1 MLKPVLTLCIMS
13 GILVLSGCKETKS
26 EAWYKEHPDETY
38 KVYTQCLMDGEASD
52 NCEFAHRAALMFAQ
66 TGKPGIREKFETLF
80 QQEAQKENPSLSK
93 IPTNKNRGPSLFL
106 SPVCS

>member
-1 MLKPVLTLCIMS
+1 MLKPVLTLCITS

-38 KVYTQCLMDGEASD
+38 KVYTQCLMDDEASD

-80 QQEAQKENPSLSK
+80 QQEAQKRKSV
-93 IPTNKNRGPSLFL
+93 TQ
-106 SPVCS
+106 

>member
-1 MLKPVLTLCIMS
+1 MLKPVLTLCITS

-66 TGKPGIREKFETLF
+66 TGKPGIRENSRHCFSRKPKRKSVT
-80 QQEAQKENPSLSK
+80 Q
-93 IPTNKNRGPSLFL
+93 
-106 SPVCS
+106 